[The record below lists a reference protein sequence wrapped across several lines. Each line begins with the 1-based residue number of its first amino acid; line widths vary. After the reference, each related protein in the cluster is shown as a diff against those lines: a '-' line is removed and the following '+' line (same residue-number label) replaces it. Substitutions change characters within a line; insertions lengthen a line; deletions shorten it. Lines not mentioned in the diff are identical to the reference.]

1 MAKSAFRVLEIME
14 FVAQCNNGASHTEI
28 AAALRIPKSS
38 LTGLM
43 RDLLGPGYLQLDEGT
58 GRFTIGSQ
66 VMFLANAYLKRL
78 NIVRDG
84 APSVRRIFVALNEF
98 TSLALPKD
106 DYCILVCAESSPS
119 PLAHSLNIGERVP
132 MLSSAAGK
140 AILAFLDDAEL
151 DEYLTSNKPV
161 RYTPQTLTKT
171 EDIRKE
177 LKQIRETRIAYGRE
191 EYLGGITG
199 IASPVFNIRGR
210 PIAAIS
216 VALPT
221 ARLTEK
227 LEKKIRA
234 TLLAE
239 TAALSSRLGADSTE
253 QPRAKK
259 VLGRAQLGS
268 HIADLPVS

>member
-14 FVAQCNNGASHTEI
+14 YVAQCNNGASHTEI

-58 GRFTIGSQ
+58 GRFSIGSQ

-84 APSVRRIFVALNEF
+84 APFVHRIFVALNEF
-98 TSLALPKD
+98 TSLAIPKG
-106 DYCILVCAESSPS
+106 DYCVLVCAESAPA

-140 AILAFLDDAEL
+140 AILAFLGNAEL
-151 DEYLTSNKPV
+151 DEYLASIKPV
-161 RYTPQTLTKT
+161 RHTPQTMTKT
-171 EDIRKE
+171 KDIRE
-177 LKQIRETRIAYGRE
+177 DLKQIRETGLAYGRE

-199 IASPVFNIRGR
+199 IASPIFNVHGR
-210 PIAAIS
+210 PIASIS

-227 LEKKIRA
+227 LEKKIRT

-239 TAALSSRLGADSTE
+239 TAALSSRLGADSTK
-253 QPRAKK
+253 QPLAKD
-259 VLGRAQLGS
+259 G
-268 HIADLPVS
+268 